1 MSDIQGVS
9 GTDTEKSAAAPR
21 TPTGVS
27 PPGAAGGRSGFLS
40 DVIVELGFASQATVE
55 QAVRAARSPGT
66 TVARVLLDM
75 NAISEEQ
82 LARATAERYGIDFIE
97 LEGFR
102 VDSAAANL
110 ITPAAAQRYQAV
122 PVAFL
127 GQVLLVAMGDPAD
140 SVGVKEIAAMTAR
153 TVRPA
158 IASRPALE
166 ALLRAL
172 PLAES
177 PVVKD
182 PAPPPVA
189 VEDVGP
195 RAPESPA
202 APPPAPAAG
211 VGETSKLREELN
223 ALKEQ
228 FAGAQAKPQDAEPEA
243 AIQPADVAV
252 LQATLAEAEA
262 ELEDA
267 RARVREA
274 KEVSAELEALRQDL
288 AAAEAGLLD
297 RASQGDTPDSGRARA
312 REHAR
317 QVESELRRI
326 RADVDL
332 RSGELE
338 VVRSRLTEAETEL
351 VRVRAELDTRGSQ
364 LEAMRTRAESAEA
377 EAESELR
384 RVAETE
390 READEARRDAAH
402 ARRLAEELEGTNERA
417 DGARMALAELR
428 AENERER
435 ELSAVS
441 ERDLRESLRK
451 EEARRAELE
460 QRLSEV
466 EGSAFAAERAFEE
479 LREAQGRMRGA
490 LRELA
495 QPDAPGHTDERDG

>member
-82 LARATAERYGIDFIE
+82 LARATAERYGIDYIE

-172 PLAES
+172 PLEES

-202 APPPAPAAG
+202 APPPAPAG

-243 AIQPADVAV
+243 AVQPADVAV
-252 LQATLAEAEA
+252 LQAKLAEAEA

-274 KEVSAELEALRQDL
+274 KEVSAELEALREDL

-297 RASQGDTPDSGRARA
+297 RESQGDTPDSGRARA

-377 EAESELR
+377 EAESALR

-402 ARRLAEELEGTNERA
+402 ARRLAEELGGTNERA

>member
-9 GTDTEKSAAAPR
+9 GTDTEKSAAGAG
-21 TPTGVS
+21 TPAGVI
-27 PPGAAGGRSGFLS
+27 PPGAARGRSGFLS

-82 LARATAERYGIDFIE
+82 LARATAERYGIDYIE
-97 LEGFR
+97 LEGFQ
-102 VDSAAANL
+102 VDVAAANL
-110 ITPAAAQRYQAV
+110 IKPAAAQRYHAV

-140 SVGVKEIAAMTAR
+140 AVGVKDIAAMTAR
-153 TVRPA
+153 SVRPA
-158 IASRPALE
+158 VASRPALD

-172 PLAES
+172 PLDES
-177 PVVKD
+177 QTPPPVVKQEE
-182 PAPPPVA
+182 PL
-189 VEDVGP
+189 P
-195 RAPESPA
+195 RAPESA
-202 APPPAPAAG
+202 PAPAGPAD
-211 VGETSKLREELN
+211 TTRLREELN
-223 ALKEQ
+223 ALKNQ
-228 FAGAQAKPQDAEPEA
+228 FAGVQAKLPGAEPEA
-243 AIQPADVAV
+243 PEQPDVAG
-252 LQATLAEAEA
+252 LQARLADAEA
-262 ELEDA
+262 ELTDA

-274 KEVSAELEALRQDL
+274 KEVSAELETLREAL
-288 AAAEAGLLD
+288 AAAQAGPVARPL
-297 RASQGDTPDSGRARA
+297 DTPDSGSAQA

-332 RSGELE
+332 RSHAFGDL
-338 VVRSRLTEAETEL
+338 RDRLTEADTEL
-351 VRVRAELDTRGSQ
+351 VRVRAELDARGSQ

-377 EAESELR
+377 EAASALR
-384 RVAETE
+384 RAAGAEQ
-390 READEARRDAAH
+390 EADEARR
-402 ARRLAEELEGTNERA
+402 LAQELVGTDERA
-417 DGARMALAELR
+417 DEARLALAELR

-435 ELSAVS
+435 ERSAVT
-441 ERDLRESLRK
+441 ERELRESLRA

-479 LREAQGRMRGA
+479 LREAQARMRGA

-495 QPDAPGHTDERDG
+495 DPAAPSKADQDG

>member
-9 GTDTEKSAAAPR
+9 GTDTEKSAAGAN
-21 TPTGVS
+21 TPAGVT

-82 LARATAERYGIDFIE
+82 LARATAERYGIDYIE
-97 LEGFR
+97 LEGFQ
-102 VDSAAANL
+102 VDAAAANL
-110 ITPAAAQRYQAV
+110 IKPAAAQRYHAV

-140 SVGVKEIAAMTAR
+140 AVGVNDIAAMTAR

-158 IASRPALE
+158 VASRPALD

-172 PLAES
+172 PLDES
-177 PVVKD
+177 Q
-182 PAPPPVA
+182 APPPV
-189 VEDVGP
+189 VVQDPLP
-195 RAPESPA
+195 RAPESP
-202 APPPAPAAG
+202 PAPAEAG
-211 VGETSKLREELN
+211 AADTTGLREELN
-223 ALKEQ
+223 TLKSQ
-228 FAGAQAKPQDAEPEA
+228 FAGVQAKLQGSEPEA
-243 AIQPADVAV
+243 QAEPGDVAA
-252 LQATLAEAEA
+252 LQAKLAEAEA
-262 ELEDA
+262 ELEAA

-274 KEVSAELEALRQDL
+274 KEVSAEVETLREALT
-288 AAAEAGLLD
+288 AAEAGLVA
-297 RASQGDTPDSGRARA
+297 REQDTPDSGRVQA

-332 RSGELE
+332 RSGQLE
-338 VVRSRLTEAETEL
+338 DVRNRLTQAETEL

-377 EAESELR
+377 EADSALR
-384 RVAETE
+384 RVVQAESE
-390 READEARRDAAH
+390 SDEARRDAAH
-402 ARRLAEELEGTNERA
+402 ARQLAAALEGTDERA
-417 DGARMALAELR
+417 EGARKALAELR
-428 AENERER
+428 EENERER

-441 ERDLRESLRK
+441 ERDLRATLRE

-460 QRLSEV
+460 QRLAEV

-479 LREAQGRMRGA
+479 LRLAQGQMRGA
-490 LRELA
+490 LRALA
-495 QPDAPGHTDERDG
+495 DPEADEPDG